1 MALSGSFSSY
11 PVGKFGLYC
20 TWEATQ
26 NIPGYYSN
34 VTVKVYVQHYS
45 IEVGSRRDSTIKC
58 VGSPL
63 PKITAVYI
71 AKALSFPS
79 GTPLTKTLIGS
90 YTFKVDHDRDKAE
103 KSLSLSATWDFNGT
117 YSGTYVGTI
126 TAHTEISLD
135 AIPQQSV
142 ISSVSVDSNNKV
154 TVNLTRYVDTFTH
167 VVKFT
172 LGSYSYTSTNVGT
185 STYYTVPLEWFNAIP
200 NNVEGTGTV
209 QVTTYSGSSPI
220 GVTVNKEFTVNVPST
235 VVPSISGISWTK
247 TSSEPSSW
255 PITKDVSTGTMAMT
269 GVKGAYGSTITSYS
283 LTFAG
288 FSSNAAT
295 LTVSR
300 VTTVGTLDAVAKVTD
315 SRGRSFTKTVSFTVA
330 DYAKPTLEVVAYRS
344 DNTGAEN
351 AMGDNL
357 FVKATAEITAIG
369 NNLLDTLMLYYKKT
383 TDSSWEGY
391 ELSSGDEN
399 ILSASSDFAWE
410 WRVVAG
416 DFASSVEI
424 KGSIPTGE
432 VVFDIL
438 ANGKGIKFGGVAEAE
453 GFDSAWPFMFN
464 GVPQADF
471 VVEQGKSGIWTYRK
485 WNSGISECWGEG
497 ELTIGG
503 WNVWGSLFE
512 SDTTYQASYPSG
524 LFVSVPM
531 AYAAVSRILESS
543 NIGTCGLEVFSGASS
558 TQTPTY
564 YALRPGQGAKGT
576 IYLSLMAR
584 GRWK

>member
-11 PVGKFGLYC
+11 PVGNFGLYC

-45 IEVGSRRDSTIKC
+45 ITVGARKDSTIKC
-58 VGSPL
+58 VGSPH
-63 PKITAVYI
+63 PNITVYYV
-71 AKALSFPS
+71 ASDLSFPS

-103 KSLSLSATWDFNGT
+103 KTLSLSASWNFNGT

-126 TAHTEISLD
+126 TASTTISLN

-142 ISSVSVDSNNKV
+142 ISSVAVDSNNKV

-167 VVKFT
+167 SVKFI
-172 LGSYSYTSTNVGT
+172 LGTYSYTATSVGT
-185 STYYTVPLEWFNAIP
+185 STYYTVPFEWFNAIP
-200 NNVEGTGTV
+200 NNVKGTGKV

-220 GVTVNKEFTVNVPST
+220 GIAVEKEFTVTVPDS
-235 VVPSISGISWTK
+235 VVPSIEGISWTR

-295 LTVSR
+295 LTVNR

-344 DNTGAEN
+344 DNTGAED
-351 AMGDNL
+351 AMGEYL
-357 FVKATAEITAIG
+357 FVKATASITPVG
-369 NNLLDTLMLYYKKT
+369 NNLLDTLMLYYKRT
-383 TDSSWEGY
+383 TDYSWEGI
-391 ELSSGDEN
+391 ELSSEDEN
-399 ILSASSDFAWE
+399 ILFADSDHAWE

-416 DFASSVEI
+416 DFASSVET

-438 ANGKGIKFGGVAEAE
+438 SNGKGIKFGGVAEHE

-471 VVEQGKSGIWTYRK
+471 VVEQGTSGIWTYRK

-497 ELTIGG
+497 ELTVGG

-531 AYAAVSRILESS
+531 AYAAVSRTLESS
-543 NIGTCGLEVFSGASS
+543 NIGTCGLEVFSGASR

-564 YALRPGQGAKGT
+564 YALRPGQGVKGT